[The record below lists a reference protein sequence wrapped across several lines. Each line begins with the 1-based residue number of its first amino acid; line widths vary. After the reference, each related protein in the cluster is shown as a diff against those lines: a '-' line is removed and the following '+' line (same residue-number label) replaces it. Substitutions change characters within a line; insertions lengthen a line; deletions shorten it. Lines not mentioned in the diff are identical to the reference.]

1 MTTFGSPWD
10 AIKQVNDILTLTQAS
25 LKELAVKLAE
35 ITNELTIQLMAMD
48 ARIVALEKMAA
59 KPVKSSKPVKN

>member
-25 LKELAVKLAE
+25 IKEL
-35 ITNELTIQLMAMD
+35 TSQLMAMD
-48 ARIVALEKMAA
+48 ARIVALKKMAA

>member
-10 AIKQVNDILTLTQAS
+10 AIKQVNDILALTQAS
-25 LKELAVKLAE
+25 IKELTV
-35 ITNELTIQLMAMD
+35 QLMAMD